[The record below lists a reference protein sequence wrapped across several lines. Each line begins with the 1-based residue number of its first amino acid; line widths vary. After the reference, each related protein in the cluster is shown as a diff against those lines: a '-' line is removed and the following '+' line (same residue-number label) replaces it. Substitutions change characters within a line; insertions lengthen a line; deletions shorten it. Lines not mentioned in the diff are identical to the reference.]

1 MIVLVTGVSSSPG
14 YKIAVRLLGRYQV
27 VGTYNEHRVEI
38 PSAELVRV
46 DLTKNSAELIR
57 NYKPD
62 VLVHVAAIGN
72 VDQCEEQPDLCYR
85 VNVVASRELIANA
98 YRVGAAIYYLSTDYV
113 FDGERGL
120 YTEDDVPRPIN
131 YYGLTKLLAEEIA
144 RAFGGAIIRVA
155 WIYGAGPGRAN
166 FGKIVVD
173 KLRRGEEVRAITDQ
187 WSAPTLNTIIGEA
200 FVKLIDGKFT
210 GTLHV
215 VGPRMSRYEF
225 AKAIARHF
233 GYDEGLVKPIRL
245 GDVNYKA
252 RRPRDSSLSNRRAM
266 ELLGIPLNDMD
277 YALSIFRRELEE
289 EMTIQHH

>member
-14 YKIAVRLLGRYQV
+14 YKIAVKLLGRYQV

-46 DLTKNSAELIR
+46 DLTKNPAELIR

-131 YYGLTKLLAEEIA
+131 YYGSTTTLVSLTSLFVRGSLLVTTA
-144 RAFGGAIIRVA
+144 R
-155 WIYGAGPGRAN
+155 
-166 FGKIVVD
+166 
-173 KLRRGEEVRAITDQ
+173 L
-187 WSAPTLNTIIGEA
+187 
-200 FVKLIDGKFT
+200 
-210 GTLHV
+210 
-215 VGPRMSRYEF
+215 
-225 AKAIARHF
+225 
-233 GYDEGLVKPIRL
+233 
-245 GDVNYKA
+245 
-252 RRPRDSSLSNRRAM
+252 
-266 ELLGIPLNDMD
+266 LNDLYLVRSTTGFPSSCSTGM
-277 YALSIFRRELEE
+277 LVRK
-289 EMTIQHH
+289 

>member
-14 YKIAVRLLGRYQV
+14 YKIAVKLLGRYQV

-46 DLTKNSAELIR
+46 DLTKNPAELIR

-131 YYGLTKLLAEEIA
+131 YS
-144 RAFGGAIIRVA
+144 RPGGHQ
-155 WIYGAGPGRAN
+155 P
-166 FGKIVVD
+166 
-173 KLRRGEEVRAITDQ
+173 LP
-187 WSAPTLNTIIGEA
+187 WSALRPYSSG
-200 FVKLIDGKFT
+200 
-210 GTLHV
+210 
-215 VGPRMSRYEF
+215 GPS
-225 AKAIARHF
+225 
-233 GYDEGLVKPIRL
+233 
-245 GDVNYKA
+245 
-252 RRPRDSSLSNRRAM
+252 
-266 ELLGIPLNDMD
+266 
-277 YALSIFRRELEE
+277 
-289 EMTIQHH
+289 